1 MVKAKMIL
9 LFLMMSLTD
18 AQVSFAQTQPE
29 APPQQ
34 EEASIEKA
42 PIVIDGMLLFNVRGF
57 SAFPANERAKAIAA
71 RIKRVAS
78 DPAVRTDSFVIVES
92 KLSTDIVAGKETILK
107 MYDADAAIEE
117 ARRQVLAQLYLTKI
131 RETVDAYRRA
141 RTSENMTKNVVYSLL
156 ASVIALV
163 LLLILLKLFRKLVVL
178 LEKRYKARI
187 YSLHIKSFEIVQAE
201 RFWITLMGGI
211 KGLRLGIIV
220 LLLFFYL
227 DFVLS
232 LFPWTRHIA
241 SNLLDYVLTP
251 LGKMG
256 TAIVNSIPNLIFL
269 GLLVV
274 IIRYLLK
281 LMRLFFEGVARKRV
295 TISGFD
301 PDWARPTYKIVR
313 LLLIAFAL
321 IVAYPYIPGSESPAF
336 KGVSLFVGVIFS
348 LGSSSAIGNIIAGYM
363 LTYRRAFKVGDRVKI
378 NDVIGDVVEVR
389 LQVTH
394 LKTIKN
400 EEIILP
406 NSIIISSHVT
416 NYSSLSYER
425 GLILHTTVMIGYNVP
440 WRQVN
445 GLLLLAAE
453 RTEGI
458 LKEPRPFVHQKSL
471 DDFYITYEL
480 NAYSGDPNKMAE
492 TYSDLHR
499 HILDA
504 FNEHN
509 VQIMSPHYEN
519 DPGDS
524 KVVPKERWYAP
535 PAKPD

>member
-1 MVKAKMIL
+1 
-9 LFLMMSLTD
+9 MMSLTGT
-18 AQVSFAQTQPE
+18 QVSFAQAQPE
-29 APPQQ
+29 VPSQQ
-34 EEASIEKA
+34 EASIETA
-42 PIVIDGMLLFNVRGF
+42 PIVIDGTVLFNVRGF
-57 SAFPANERAKAIAA
+57 SSFPAQERAKAIAG

-78 DPAVRTDSFVIVES
+78 NPALKTDSIVAVES
-92 KLSTDIVAGKETILK
+92 GVSTDIVAGKEPILK
-107 MYDADAAIEE
+107 IYDADAAMEE
-117 ARRQVLAQLYLTKI
+117 VRRQVLAQLYVAKI
-131 RETVDAYRRA
+131 RETVDTYRRA
-141 RTSENMTKNVVYSLL
+141 RTSENMMKNVVYSLL

-163 LLLILLKLFRKLVVL
+163 LLLTLVKLFRKLVVW

-187 YSLHIKSFEIVQAE
+187 YSLQIQSFEIVQAQ
-201 RFWITLMGGI
+201 RFWTTLMGGI

-220 LLLFFYL
+220 LLFFFYL
-227 DFVLS
+227 DFVLG

-241 SNLLDYVLTP
+241 ANLLDHVLTP
-251 LGKMG
+251 LGNMG
-256 TAIVNSIPNLIFL
+256 MAIVNNIPNLIFL
-269 GLLVV
+269 GLLVL
-274 IIRYLLK
+274 ITRYLLK
-281 LMRLFFEGVARKRV
+281 LMRLFFEGVARERV

-313 LLLIAFAL
+313 LLVIAFAV
-321 IVAYPYIPGSESPAF
+321 IVAYPYIPGADSPAF
-336 KGVSLFVGVIFS
+336 KGVSLFLGVIFS
-348 LGSSSAIGNIIAGYM
+348 LGSSSAIGNFIAGYM

-406 NSIIISSHVT
+406 NSVIINSHVT
-416 NYSSLSYER
+416 NYSSLSHKQD
-425 GLILHTTVMIGYNVP
+425 LILHTTVSIGYDVP

-453 RTEGI
+453 RTERI

-480 NAYSGDPNKMAE
+480 NAYTADPNKMAG

-499 HILDA
+499 HILDV

-509 VQIMSPHYEN
+509 VQIMSPHYES

-535 PAKPD
+535 PAKSD

>member
-1 MVKAKMIL
+1 MVKAITIF
-9 LFLMMSLTD
+9 LFLMMSLTG
-18 AQVSFAQTQPE
+18 AQVSFAQAQPE
-29 APPQQ
+29 VPSQQ
-34 EEASIEKA
+34 EASIETA
-42 PIVIDGMLLFNVRGF
+42 PIVIDGTVLFNVRGF
-57 SAFPANERAKAIAA
+57 SSFPAGERAKAIAG

-78 DPAVRTDSFVIVES
+78 NPALKTDSIVTVES
-92 KLSTDIVAGKETILK
+92 GVSTDIVAGKEPILK
-107 MYDADAAIEE
+107 IYDADAAIEE
-117 ARRQVLAQLYLTKI
+117 VRRQVLAQLYVAKI

-141 RTSENMTKNVVYSLL
+141 RTSENMMKNVVYSLL
-156 ASVIALV
+156 ASVIALG
-163 LLLILLKLFRKLVVL
+163 LLLTLVKLFRKLVVW

-187 YSLHIKSFEIVQAE
+187 NSLQIQSIEIVQAQ
-201 RFWITLMGGI
+201 RFWTTFMGGI
-211 KGLRLGIIV
+211 KGLCLGIIV
-220 LLLFFYL
+220 LLFFFYL
-227 DFVLS
+227 DFVLG

-241 SNLLDYVLTP
+241 GNLLDYVLTP

-256 TAIVNSIPNLIFL
+256 TAVVNNIPNLIFL

-274 IIRYLLK
+274 ITRYLLK
-281 LMRLFFEGVARKRV
+281 LMRLFFEGVERQRV

-313 LLLIAFAL
+313 LLVIAFAV
-321 IVAYPYIPGSESPAF
+321 IVAYPYIPGAESPAF
-336 KGVSLFVGVIFS
+336 KGVSLFLGVIFS
-348 LGSSSAIGNIIAGYM
+348 LGSSSAVGNIIAGYM

-400 EEIILP
+400 EEIIVP
-406 NSIIISSHVT
+406 NSVIINSHVT
-416 NYSSLSYER
+416 NYSSLSHKQD
-425 GLILHTTVMIGYNVP
+425 LILHTTVSIGYDVP

-471 DDFYITYEL
+471 DDFCITYEL
-480 NAYSGDPNKMAE
+480 NAYTGIPQRMDK

-509 VQIMSPHYEN
+509 VQIMSPHYQN

>member
-1 MVKAKMIL
+1 MVKAIMVFL
-9 LFLMMSLTD
+9 YLMMSLAD
-18 AQVSFAQTQPE
+18 AQGSFAQTQSDT
-29 APPQQ
+29 PPQQ
-34 EEASIEKA
+34 EEAPIEKA
-42 PIVIDGMLLFNVRGF
+42 PVVIDGTVLFNVRGF
-57 SAFPANERAKAIAA
+57 SSFPAQERAKAIAG

-78 DPAVRTDSFVIVES
+78 DPTVKTDSIVTVEARV
-92 KLSTDIVAGKETILK
+92 STDVVAGKEPILK
-107 MYDADAAIEE
+107 IYDADAAIEE
-117 ARRQVLAQLYLTKI
+117 VRRQVLAQLYATKI

-141 RTSENMTKNVVYSLL
+141 RTSENMMKNVVYSLF

-163 LLLILLKLFRKLVVL
+163 LLLTLVKLLRKLVVW
-178 LEKRYKARI
+178 LEERYKARV

-201 RFWITLMGGI
+201 RFWTTLMGGI

-220 LLLFFYL
+220 LLFFFYL

-232 LFPWTRHIA
+232 LFPQTRHIA
-241 SNLLDYVLTP
+241 ANLLGYVLTP

-256 TAIVNSIPNLIFL
+256 TAVVGNIPNLIFL
-269 GLLVV
+269 ALLVV

-281 LMRLFFEGVARKRV
+281 LMRLFFEGVARKRF

-313 LLLIAFAL
+313 LFVIAFAI
-321 IVAYPYIPGSESPAF
+321 IVAYPYIPGSESSAF
-336 KGVSLFVGVIFS
+336 KGVSIFVGVIFS

-378 NDVIGDVVEVR
+378 NDVSGDVVEVR

-406 NSIIISSHVT
+406 NSVIINSHVT
-416 NYSSLSYER
+416 NYSSLASER
-425 GLILHTTVMIGYNVP
+425 GLILHTTVTIGYDVP

-445 GLLLLAAE
+445 ALLLLAAE

-458 LKEPRPFVHQKSL
+458 LKEPRPFVLQKSL
-471 DDFYITYEL
+471 DDFCISYEL
-480 NAYSGDPNKMAE
+480 NAYTGDPNKMAE
-492 TYSDLHR
+492 RYSDLHR

-509 VQIMSPHYEN
+509 VQIMSPHYES